1 MRHIDEGLKC
11 AGMHS
16 TIQYLRYLS
25 SAYCGTLNFIEQLL
39 QMYREHMDDLPIIS
53 IDGAIEEIRS
63 FLTGLHQDIFS
74 RYTKTS
80 DIQMLES
87 RFIKEITD
95 ICAISTQNFVNSKK
109 MAKAS
114 KNLFNIP
121 TASDLKIIQY
131 TDVRHRSGFY
141 LFKDGLLVNENNFES
156 SIIDPETLLR
166 LLGLISEAIERMVN
180 FYQERH
186 ELNEMIENYLS
197 FFMETLRKSCI
208 TPTFLFIVENEDVGC
223 CSKPFDSRNFELIQ
237 KLNCI
242 LEIVQ
247 LYFEE
252 QIIPATSLVSPSCCR
267 KGYEL
272 KNNFFEACLRYIN
285 KLLKLEINAISVQF
299 SNIAQKYV
307 KKSDYKPKADDLSAF
322 NSSTQFCNTSRDFL
336 KTCAKVMQQ
345 YLPTHNASKAI
356 KHIVKKFFEQ
366 LIELMKKLT
375 FNDIGALVLLNDIN
389 AYSEMLVD
397 FGPECQTEL
406 CVYFNFLREL
416 SNVLMVKPEN
426 LRSVLQ
432 EGSLNLIDIRLFYPF
447 IALRSDFKTSK
458 IDSLFPEMANS
469 VVSSGINTNG
479 LF

>member
-1 MRHIDEGLKC
+1 VRHIDEGLKC

-25 SAYCGTLNFIEQLL
+25 SAYCGTQDFIEKLL
-39 QMYREHMDDLPIIS
+39 QMYREHMDDLPITS
-53 IDGAIEEIRS
+53 IDGAIEQIRS
-63 FLTGLHQDIFS
+63 FLTGLHKDIFS

-80 DIQMLES
+80 DILMLES
-87 RFIKEITD
+87 RFIKEVID
-95 ICAISTQNFVNSKK
+95 ICAVSIQNFVNSKK

-121 TASDLKIIQY
+121 TGSDLKTIQY

-141 LFKDGLLVNENNFES
+141 LFKNGLLVTEKDFES
-156 SIIDPETLLR
+156 SIIAPETLVR
-166 LLGLISEAIERMVN
+166 LLGLISEAIARMLN
-180 FYQERH
+180 FYQEKH

-223 CSKPFDSRNFELIQ
+223 CSKPFDPRNFELIQ

-242 LEIVQ
+242 LGIFQ

-252 QIIPATSLVSPSCCR
+252 QVIPSTSLVSPSCCR
-267 KGYEL
+267 KMYEL
-272 KNNFFEACLRYIN
+272 KNSFFEACLRYIN
-285 KLLKLEINAISVQF
+285 KLLKLEINAISVQLT
-299 SNIAQKYV
+299 NIAQKYV
-307 KKSDYKPKADDLSAF
+307 KKSDYKPKPDDLSAF
-322 NSSTQFCNTSRDFL
+322 NSSTQFCNASKDFIR
-336 KTCAKVMQQ
+336 TCAKVMQQ
-345 YLPTHNASKAI
+345 YLPSNNASKSI
-356 KHIVKKFFEQ
+356 SRIVKIFFEQ
-366 LIELMKKLT
+366 LIELIKKIT

-389 AYSEMLVD
+389 AYSEMLID

-406 CVYFNFLREL
+406 NVYFNFLREL
-416 SNVLMVKPEN
+416 SNLLMVKPEN

-458 IDSLFPEMANS
+458 IDLLFPEMSNS
-469 VVSSGINTNG
+469 ASTGGINTNG